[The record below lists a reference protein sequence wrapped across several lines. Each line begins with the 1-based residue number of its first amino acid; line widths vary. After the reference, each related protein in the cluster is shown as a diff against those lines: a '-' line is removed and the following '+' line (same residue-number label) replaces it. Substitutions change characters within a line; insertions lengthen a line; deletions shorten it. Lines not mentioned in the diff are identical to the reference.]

1 MSSRVSAR
9 SNVQCSATRRFH
21 VKNARPSF
29 RLTRKP
35 SSTPTPST
43 PPKDRW
49 ITSVTFVSLTSKT
62 GSFSRGTE
70 THTGKVEMMTIRIH
84 LAETRL
90 IFFFFLGYTIFLTFC
105 SFLFS
110 VPIRNHACQLCSKTF
125 LKVQHLQ
132 DHLNTHLGVKLHP
145 CQLCDKKYSSAATL
159 KSHQINVH
167 QLGEYLELVSI

>member
-90 IFFFFLGYTIFLTFC
+90 IFFSSWATHFFLHF
-105 SFLFS
+105 
-110 VPIRNHACQLCSKTF
+110 
-125 LKVQHLQ
+125 
-132 DHLNTHLGVKLHP
+132 
-145 CQLCDKKYSSAATL
+145 
-159 KSHQINVH
+159 VH
-167 QLGEYLELVSI
+167 FFFQSQFVTMLVNCAPKHS